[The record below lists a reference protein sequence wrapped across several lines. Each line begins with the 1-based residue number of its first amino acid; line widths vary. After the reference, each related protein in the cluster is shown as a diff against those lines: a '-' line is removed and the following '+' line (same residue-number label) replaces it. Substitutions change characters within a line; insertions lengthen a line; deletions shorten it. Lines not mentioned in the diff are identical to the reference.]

1 MFVKS
6 LTLKGF
12 KSFASATSLRLEP
25 GITCIVGPNGSGKSN
40 VVDALA
46 WVMGEQGAKSLRGGK
61 MEDVIFAGTPG
72 RPPLGR
78 AEVTL
83 TIDNTDGALPI
94 DYTEVTIRR
103 TMFRSGGSDYAI
115 NGTNC
120 RLLDVQELLSDSG
133 IGREMHVIVGQGQL
147 DAVLRATPEERRG
160 FVEEAAGV
168 LKHRK
173 RKERALR
180 KLESMEANL
189 HRVGDLTTEIRRQL
203 GPLGRQAETARKAA
217 TIQADVRDARL
228 RLLADDLVQCS
239 GALAQDL
246 ADEEALLIR
255 QRSAQAELDAGQ
267 ARLHDV
273 DEQAALAA
281 PALTLAQE
289 QWFGLSSLAERI
301 RATQTLA
308 EQRVQLLA
316 ETDEHEQRSTGRDPD
331 KLREQAVQERAR
343 YAELVS
349 LVEQATV
356 ALASVVATREQA
368 ERDHHEEQQRVARV
382 LRAAADRREGL
393 AKLEGQVASRRSRIE
408 AAQAEIGR
416 LDAGAQEIE
425 LRAARAEREFAALE
439 SGLADDEEGEQG
451 LDADHERAEAA
462 LAAASEALESATL
475 QERTA
480 EQERSGLQSRLEALE
495 LGLRRGDGAAH
506 LLDQGEQYGVRSS
519 VASEVQVEPG
529 WEAAVAAALGWAA
542 DAVVVADPAD
552 AVTALRALRDADA
565 GRAGILIEHSA
576 SEAWQCTVGDG
587 DARWAV
593 DAVTAPVAL
602 RPAIAQLLYGVLLV
616 EDPAAA
622 VEVVAKDSTLI
633 AVTRDG
639 DLFARSFVRGGS
651 EAAPSTL
658 EIQAAVDDTRQ
669 RMEQAAADAERGRFA
684 MQQARADV
692 ERHTE
697 QVDAALE
704 RLGESDARMAAVA
717 EQLGQLGQTLR
728 SARSE
733 RERGARSLA
742 EARRALDINEAELG
756 ELQQRLDAARAE
768 PSEQKPDV
776 DDQPRLAAAA
786 AAARS
791 AETEHKL
798 TLRSREEQARAREGR
813 AESLEATARSE
824 VEARRRAQERR
835 EHRQREAQIAAGVR
849 DDAGRLAQRTVEAL
863 AIASTRRDQ
872 AQQRRT
878 ALDGALRVA
887 RESVDAAAR
896 RLRELTDSAHRDE
909 LARAEQRLKVEAM
922 RARSVDEHGI
932 DPDDLIEEF
941 GPHLPIPQVPQAP
954 EPGDES
960 RADQGGDADETVDQ
974 PEGLPFVRE
983 QQEKRLRSAER
994 KLAQLGRVNPLAL
1007 EEFAAL
1013 EERHTFLTTQ
1023 LDDLTRSKKDL
1034 LDIVR
1039 EVDERVQRVFAEAF
1053 ADTAREFV
1061 GVFERL
1067 FPGGEGRLL
1076 LTDPTDMLTTGIE
1089 VEARPPGKKI
1099 KRLSL
1104 LSGGERSLVAVALLV
1119 AIFKARPS
1127 PFYIMDEVEAAL
1139 DDANL
1144 GRLITLFQ
1152 ELRHSSQLIV
1162 ITHQKRTME
1171 VADALYGVSM
1181 QGDGI
1186 TTLVSQRLRD
1196 VSPEALRGP
1205 EPAAASGDPQPRT
1218 TLA

>member
-12 KSFASATSLRLEP
+12 KSFASATSMRLEP

-46 WVMGEQGAKSLRGGK
+46 WVMGEQGAKTLRGGK

-72 RPPLGR
+72 RPALGR

-94 DYTEVTIRR
+94 DYTEVTISR
-103 TMFRSGGSDYAI
+103 TMFRSGGSEYAI

-160 FVEEAAGV
+160 FIEEAAGV

-180 KLESMEANL
+180 KLETMEANL

-228 RLLADDLVQCS
+228 RLLADDLVQLTS
-239 GALAQDL
+239 ALEQDI
-246 ADEEALLIR
+246 ADEEAMLAR
-255 QRSAQAELDAGQ
+255 QRRAQATLDGGEARLAQVEEQ
-267 ARLHDV
+267 AR
-273 DEQAALAA
+273 AAA
-281 PALTLAQE
+281 PALTTAQE

-301 RATQTLA
+301 RATETLA
-308 EQRVQLLA
+308 AQRVRLLA
-316 ETDEHEQRSTGRDPD
+316 EAEEHEQGSTGRDPEQ
-331 KLREQAVQERAR
+331 LRAQAAKERAR
-343 YAELVS
+343 HEDLLAQVSAADEELAAAVARREAAEGAH
-349 LVEQATV
+349 Q
-356 ALASVVATREQA
+356 
-368 ERDHHEEQQRVARV
+368 DEQQRVARL

-393 AKLEGQVASRRSRIE
+393 AKLEGQVAARRSRIE

-416 LDAGAQEIE
+416 LEAGAEEIE
-425 LRAARAEREFAALE
+425 VRATRAEREFAALE
-439 SGLADDEEGEQG
+439 SGLAEDEEGEQG
-451 LDADHERAEAA
+451 LDAQHERAEAELAQAQAA
-462 LAAASEALESATL
+462 LDEAT
-475 QERTA
+475 QDERTA
-480 EQERSGLQSRLEALE
+480 EQERSGLHSRLEALE

-506 LLDQGEQYGVRSS
+506 LLSWGEQHGVRGS
-519 VASEVQVEPG
+519 VASLVQVEAG
-529 WEAAVAAALGWAA
+529 REVAVAAALGWAA
-542 DAVVVADPAD
+542 DAVVVADHQQA
-552 AVTALRALRDADA
+552 AAALQELREADA
-565 GRAGILIEHSA
+565 GRAGILVAHSTNDRRRMGE
-576 SEAWQCTVGDG
+576 SGPDTAWAYDV
-587 DARWAV
+587 V
-593 DAVTAPVAL
+593 SAPDEL
-602 RPAIAQLLYGVLLV
+602 RPVVDQLLAGVLLV

-622 VEVVAKDSTLI
+622 AAMVARDAKVI

-639 DLFARSFVRGGS
+639 DVFAADFVRGGS
-651 EAAPSTL
+651 AAAPSTL
-658 EIQAAVDDTRQ
+658 EIQAAVDDTKE
-669 RMEQAAADAERGRFA
+669 RMSQAASRGERARFA
-684 MQQARADV
+684 AQEARAQV
-692 ERHTE
+692 EQLRE

-733 RERGARSLA
+733 RERGGRSLA
-742 EARRALDINEAELG
+742 AARESLGSNET
-756 ELQQRLDAARAE
+756 ELQELQERLEAAHADPGAE
-768 PSEQKPDV
+768 EPDT
-776 DDQPRLAAAA
+776 DDQPRLAAEA

-791 AETEHKL
+791 AETEHRL
-798 TLRSREEQARAREGR
+798 TLRSRQEQARALEGR
-813 AESLEATARSE
+813 AEALEATARSE
-824 VEARRRAQERR
+824 VEARRKAQERR
-835 EHRQREAQIAAGVR
+835 ERRRREALVAAQVR
-849 DDAGRLAQRTVEAL
+849 DDAGHLAQRTVEAL
-863 AIASTRRDQ
+863 AVAQVRRDE

-878 ALDGALRVA
+878 TLEEAVRAA
-887 RESVDAAAR
+887 REVVTAAAQEV
-896 RLRELTDSAHRDE
+896 RELTDSVHRDE

-922 RARSVDEHGI
+922 QTRAVEEHGI
-932 DPDDLIEEF
+932 APEALVEEF
-941 GPHLPIPQVPQAP
+941 GPHLLIPHVPGPDDAPDDAP
-954 EPGDES
+954 EPV
-960 RADQGGDADETVDQ
+960 A
-974 PEGLPFVRE
+974 FVRE
-983 QQEKRLRSAER
+983 HQEKRLRSAER

-1034 LDIVR
+1034 FDIVR
-1039 EVDERVQRVFAEAF
+1039 EVDERVERVFAEAF
-1053 ADTAREFV
+1053 ADTAREFE
-1061 GVFERL
+1061 GVFDRL
-1067 FPGGEGRLL
+1067 FPGGEGRLT
-1076 LTDPTDMLTTGIE
+1076 LTEPGDMLTTGIE

-1119 AIFKARPS
+1119 SIFKARPS

-1152 ELRHSSQLIV
+1152 ELRDSSQLIV

-1181 QGDGI
+1181 RGDGI
-1186 TTLVSQRLRD
+1186 TTVVSQRLRD
-1196 VSPEALRGP
+1196 VAPEAMGA
-1205 EPAAASGDPQPRT
+1205 PAPARKTEEELTPAR
-1218 TLA
+1218 